1 MSIVNTLTIF
11 SDSTCYRSH
20 IVRLVLAE
28 KAIDA
33 RILDV
38 AVPANARLMSQF
50 GSTMQAPA
58 LAERDLALHE
68 VDMVAEY
75 LEERHPH
82 PALLPTNTTPRA
94 NARMLARRIHRE
106 LYPLLDAA
114 QAGSIEARKE
124 LASTLLE
131 LAPLFEQKQ
140 FFMSDTLS
148 IADCTLAP
156 LLWRVKSSGIN
167 LTKVRGL
174 AGYCERMFSRPAF
187 IASLTEQE
195 QKLA

>member
-11 SDSTCYRSH
+11 SDSICYRSH
-20 IVRLVLAE
+20 IVRLVLTE
-28 KAIDA
+28 KSIAA

-38 AVPANARLMSQF
+38 AVPANSRLMGQF

-58 LAERDLALHE
+58 LAERDLSLHE
-68 VDMVAEY
+68 VDMVTEY

-82 PALLPTNTTPRA
+82 PALLPTSTTARA
-94 NARMLARRIHRE
+94 NVRMLARRIHRE
-106 LYPLLDAA
+106 LYPLLDIAK
-114 QAGSIEARKE
+114 QGSIEARKE

-140 FFMSDTLS
+140 FFMSESLT

-156 LLWRVKSSGIN
+156 LLWRVKSVGIN
-167 LTKVRGL
+167 LSKVRGL
-174 AGYCERMFSRPAF
+174 AEYCERMFSRPAF
-187 IASLTEQE
+187 VASLTEAE
-195 QKLA
+195 EKLG